1 MPTILLPDEE
11 ATFQQWYADWAA
23 RAGINPDPDNPEHQY
38 DYRAAWKAGAEPQID
53 PTDQRYHWPSEFKA
67 DDHPNRVVD
76 GVDTKTGAPVAPPA
90 VIDGVDTKT
99 GAPVAPPALPRPFTV
114 PPAPKVAPR
123 AADEALGGD
132 LIPLREYLRTRPT
145 YQDHLIGSPSGELAS
160 VNQMVQQGARAL
172 IPRLQ
177 GPVELPKSRRVVPK
191 TLTDIQSVATQYRQ
205 KLEESGPEFE
215 NMPPRVARPYEV
227 ETPRERTTR
236 TEIDRVLELLD
247 DMPPEAEGA

>member
-53 PTDQRYHWPSEFKA
+53 PTDQRYHWPSKFKA
-67 DDHPNRVVD
+67 DDHPNRIVD
-76 GVDTKTGAPVAPPA
+76 GVDTKTGVPVAPPA
-90 VIDGVDTKT
+90 
-99 GAPVAPPALPRPFTV
+99 PPRPFTT

-123 AADEALGGD
+123 AADEPLGGD

-172 IPRLQ
+172 IPRLR
-177 GPVELPKSRRVVPK
+177 GPVELPKGDRVVPR
-191 TLTDIQSVATQYRQ
+191 TLTDIQPVATQYRQ

-215 NMPPRVARPYEV
+215 NRPPRVARPYEV
-227 ETPRERTTR
+227 ETPRESTTR
-236 TEIDRVLELLD
+236 TDIDRILKLLD
-247 DMPPEAEGA
+247 DMTPEAEGA